1 MANYEG
7 AERTNYVRIRE
18 EKLHDVAEYV
28 RMFNIEMHEEDG
40 TYCFL
45 PSAWNDDGCF
55 NTWGEFEDDDGNEC
69 EEELDWT
76 LVALCMEAGQVLVVM
91 SSGHEKLRY
100 ITGWAAAWDWRG
112 NYTSLSINGIYERA
126 AEKFGVQTEDISRAE
141 Y

>member
-1 MANYEG
+1 MANYQG

-28 RMFNIEMHEEDG
+28 GMFNIEMHEEDG

-55 NTWGEFEDDDGNEC
+55 QSWREDEGGNEL
-69 EEELDWT
+69 ELDWES
-76 LVALCMEAGQVLVVM
+76 VARAMEDGQVLIIM
-91 SSGHEKLRY
+91 SAGHEKLRY
-100 ITGWAAAWDWRG
+100 IGGWAEAWDWRG
-112 NYTSLSINGIYERA
+112 NYTSLSLNDIYKHASE
-126 AEKFGVQTEDISRAE
+126 EFGVPTDDISCAE

>member
-28 RMFNIEMHEEDG
+28 GMFNIEMHEEDG

-55 NTWGEFEDDDGNEC
+55 SQGGEDEDGNEL
-69 EEELDWT
+69 ELDWES
-76 LVALCMEAGQVLVVM
+76 VARAMEDGQVLIIM
-91 SSGHEKLRY
+91 SAGHEKLRY
-100 ITGWAAAWDWRG
+100 ISGWAAAWDWRG
-112 NYTSLSINGIYERA
+112 NYTSLSLNGIYERA